1 MMISSTRV
9 HCNTTALHAK
19 HLCTLGVGKERGCLR
34 RPAAGP
40 QAAVAGY
47 HAGRA
52 GNTTLAKS
60 GPQSCACPPER
71 KTRVQDQVCF
81 LSLDMGL
88 PIYILYARCYN
99 CVIKSMSLAQA
110 WQGSRVRPPCRPRAR
125 ESRHCRGLGS
135 RILGHAGAFCC
146 CNLQN
151 SHVKVVWLV
160 PLCISTPHSNG
171 YTRTQTFPAPMK
183 QCCSAPALWSPG
195 PGAAPSPRSQRRL
208 RSR

>member
-1 MMISSTRV
+1 MMISGTRV
-9 HCNTTALHAK
+9 HCNITALRAR

-88 PIYILYARCYN
+88 PLYYIPYARCYN
-99 CVIKSMSLAQA
+99 CVIKSMRLAQA

-135 RILGHAGAFCC
+135 RMFGARGSFFF

-151 SHVKVVWLV
+151 SHVRVVFALHILKHHI
-160 PLCISTPHSNG
+160 PM
-171 YTRTQTFPAPMK
+171 YTRGLKRF
-183 QCCSAPALWSPG
+183 
-195 PGAAPSPRSQRRL
+195 RRP
-208 RSR
+208 